1 MSTKFLEILIFP
13 MKQFNHLLKFIEKKA
28 VKIEKRLRFALSSL
42 CLALL
47 LLFSTFF
54 YFDKA
59 FIFIPLLVVTT
70 YVLTYFSVLEGI
82 HDIEWFTLF
91 FMPIVVS
98 VSFYLFYFLF
108 PVRWLTR
115 LPFIVIYGISTYAI
129 LLTANIFNIGVEKS
143 LQLYRAAFS
152 VNFFY
157 QTVCSFLLFNI
168 ILFFR
173 LNFLYNAI
181 LAGGIGFLLDIHLFW
196 TLKLD
201 KTIEKRLLLFA
212 FLIGSVIFE
221 AASLMSFVPINS
233 TIFSLFLTGILYSL
247 SGLSYSYLDQRLF
260 KETIREYLIVLG
272 FIFVITLLSISW

>member
-1 MSTKFLEILIFP
+1 
-13 MKQFNHLLKFIEKKA
+13 MKQFTQLLKFIEKRA
-28 VKIEKRLRFALSSL
+28 TKIEKRLRFAISSL
-42 CLALL
+42 CLSF
-47 LLFSTFF
+47 LFLVSTFF

-59 FIFIPLLVVTT
+59 LIFIPILILAT
-70 YVLTYFSVLEGI
+70 YIFTYFSVLEGI

-91 FMPIVVS
+91 FMPVVVT

-115 LPFIVIYGISTYAI
+115 APFILVYGISIYAI
-129 LLTANIFNIGVEKS
+129 LLTANIFNVGVEKS

-173 LNFLYNAI
+173 LNFLYNAA
-181 LAGGIGFLLDIHLFW
+181 LTGGVGLLLDIHLFW
-196 TLKLD
+196 TLKLN
-201 KTIEKRLLLFA
+201 KTIEREILLFA
-212 FLIGSVIFE
+212 CLVGIVIFE
-221 AASLMSFVPINS
+221 AAALGSFIPINS
-233 TIFSLFLTGILYSL
+233 TIFSLFLTSIFYSL
-247 SGLSYSYLDQRLF
+247 SGLGYSYLDQRLF

-272 FIFVITLLSISW
+272 FVFTITLLSISW